1 MNFLPENLEQYCEA
15 HSDPEPPILKE
26 IRRQTHLKT
35 LYPQMLCSALQGRF
49 LAWLSRLVRPRNV
62 LEVGTFTG
70 YSALCLAEGLQE
82 GGHVYTLEAQPEY
95 EDLIRTHLEWSGI
108 GQKIKLIMGPAQDT
122 LRALPCK
129 VFDLIY
135 LDADKENYP
144 KYYPILKEMLSR
156 GGLLLVDNTLWS
168 GKVADSAHADPETEG
183 IRQLNELLTSD
194 PDFEKILL
202 PVRDGLTLARRK
214 VP

>member
-1 MNFLPENLEQYCEA
+1 MNFLPEILENYCEA

-26 IRRQTHLKT
+26 VRRQTHLKT

-49 LAWLSRLVRPRNV
+49 LAWLSRLVRPRNI

-82 GGHVYTLEAQPEY
+82 GGFVYTLEAQAEY
-95 EDLIRTHLEWSGI
+95 EDLIKTHLEWSEL

-122 LRALPCK
+122 IRTLPCRE
-129 VFDLIY
+129 FDMIY

-144 KYYPILKEMLSR
+144 TYFPNLKKMLGP
-156 GGLLLVDNTLWS
+156 GGMLIVDNTLWS
-168 GKVADSAHADPETEG
+168 GKVADSAHTDPETEG
-183 IRQLNELLTSD
+183 IRQLNQLLASD
-194 PDFEKILL
+194 TDFEKILL
-202 PVRDGLTLARRK
+202 PLRDGLTLARRK
-214 VP
+214 IR